1 MLSHMV
7 SQGIHRLEKYLNIKS
22 FHEKSVEMKFP
33 LKSIGKALS
42 D

>member
-1 MLSHMV
+1 MLSHLV
-7 SQGIHRLEKYLNIKS
+7 LQGMYRLEKYLNIQS
-22 FHEKSVEMKFP
+22 FHEKSLEMKFP